1 MVVQINNEVMR
12 KIPFLRGLDET
23 ELAQVADL
31 CAERPY
37 AVGEICQV
45 EGQSANQVFFII
57 EGRVGAVLRIPN
69 ITYCSSEI
77 ILDTLREGDVFGWSS
92 LMRGTPWSTLKV
104 LEPTKV
110 MAVKADALL
119 NLCENNSRIGYVLMK
134 NLASV
139 IASRL
144 RRNRMSTLNALV
156 AIKGI

>member
-1 MVVQINNEVMR
+1 MVIQINNEVMK
-12 KIPFLRGLDET
+12 KITFLRGLNET

-31 CAERPY
+31 AQEHSFSI
-37 AVGEICQV
+37 GEIAQV
-45 EGQSANQVFFII
+45 EGQSANKVFFIL

-110 MAVKADALL
+110 MTVDSEALID
-119 NLCENNSRIGYVLMK
+119 LCENNPRIGYVLMK

-156 AIKGI
+156 AIKGV

>member
-1 MVVQINNEVMR
+1 MVIQINNEVMR
-12 KIPFLRGLDET
+12 KIPFLRGLDES
-23 ELAQVADL
+23 ELSQVADL
-31 CAERPY
+31 CEERTY
-37 AVGEICQV
+37 SIGEICQV
-45 EGQSANQVFFII
+45 EGQSANKVFFII

-104 LEPTKV
+104 IEPTKV
-110 MAVKADALL
+110 MEVSAEKLL
-119 NLCENNSRIGYVLMK
+119 DLCDTHPRIGYVIMK

-156 AIKGI
+156 AIKGV